1 MRGVFARD
9 VTTAISMSL
18 NKETALQLITHIYP
32 RVDVSYSYAF
42 SLYFFLVKKIK
53 TKQTRAMYFFLTSKQ
68 QNIQRPT

>member
-18 NKETALQLITHIYP
+18 NKETALKLITHIYP

-42 SLYFFLVKKIK
+42 SLYFFLVKKGNG
-53 TKQTRAMYFFLTSKQ
+53 FF
-68 QNIQRPT
+68 